1 MSRILVVYGSSYGQT
16 RKVVDRL
23 AQGLTVR
30 GHQVTIWKG
39 DVTPAVPALERF
51 DAFLIAGSVRY
62 GKHQRYLTNFARDH
76 SARLNTFPSAF
87 VSVCGA
93 MAGTSVQGQAEAR
106 KYVERFLEA
115 TGWRPRIRI
124 SVAGGLPYTRY
135 GLVTR
140 WVMQLISKRTGAPT
154 DTSRDWEFTD
164 WDSVDRFGEELAE
177 ILGEPNPVQTAGS
190 TGARAPGLG
199 TT

>member
-1 MSRILVVYGSSYGQT
+1 MS
-16 RKVVDRL
+16 
-23 AQGLTVR
+23 
-30 GHQVTIWKG
+30 
-39 DVTPAVPALERF
+39 PALPALERF
-51 DAFLIAGSVRY
+51 DAFLVAGSVRY
-62 GKHQRYLTNFARDH
+62 GKHQCYLTSFVRDH
-76 SARLNTFPSAF
+76 SARLNTFPSAL

-93 MAGTSVQGQAEAR
+93 MAGTSAQGHAEAR
-106 KYVERFLEA
+106 KYIGRFLEA
-115 TGWRPRIRI
+115 TGWRPRLRI

-177 ILGEPNPVQTAGS
+177 VLGEANPAQAAGS
-190 TGARAPGLG
+190 TGARAPDQG